1 MNVPQITFQSNEN
14 VLFIREITR
23 QLCHPTEGLPKD
35 LDPPPSTLDEWKRC
49 LNCLYGWVNVGIQ
62 KNVAGLFHSLKIGE
76 VIPSGSPS
84 MDIYNYGFA
93 TSEISRLLN
102 TKSNNKTH
110 RAIINY
116 YSFLRMVKIL
126 MNSQSKEYCIKFSS
140 SLKFIFTNLNPDDFW
155 LNILV
160 SKSTAEY
167 LKLNEIGEIV
177 VKEGSSGENNILEP
191 SDKNPSPAI
200 WSMEESDEEAD
211 NDSEDDN
218 EDDNDGGDN
227 EIEHEEK
234 QDIME
239 DDLNRFS
246 KMKVSEDVKED
257 VTKSINED
265 AKNDVIEIPY
275 RLVMN
280 NSTLLSLLT
289 YACQLNGNIKNDVNV
304 FQSMGGEDDEFT
316 GLFGKLQI

>member
-1 MNVPQITFQSNEN
+1 MNVPQRTFQSNEN

-35 LDPPPSTLDEWKRC
+35 LDPPPSTLGEWKRC

-62 KNVAGLFHSLKIGE
+62 KNVAGLLHSLKIGE
-76 VIPSGSPS
+76 VIPFGSPS

-200 WSMEESDEEAD
+200 WSMEESDDESD
-211 NDSEDDN
+211 NDNEDDN

-246 KMKVSEDVKED
+246 KMNVSEDVKED

>member
-1 MNVPQITFQSNEN
+1 MNVPQRTFQSNEN

-35 LDPPPSTLDEWKRC
+35 LDPPPSTLGEWKRC

-76 VIPSGSPS
+76 VIPSGSPN

-218 EDDNDGGDN
+218 DGGDN
-227 EIEHEEK
+227 EIEHKEK

-265 AKNDVIEIPY
+265 AKNDIIEIPY